1 MGRGSLVLGAVKRR
15 RSGGAALTY
24 LEAQAAALLPG
35 RWVAL
40 TGMGGLD
47 YALIEGDGVGGMLDY
62 CNHGGYDK
70 VAKRLLFQGGA
81 HPGLTTALRYVMST
95 NLWGR
100 ITPSYSSDLSH
111 NWASSCVDPVRGD
124 FYAHSKTTGNF
135 RRLPSGST
143 TWEDIASASIG
154 TPESVG
160 LFWDKGRDSLM
171 CWNRNNGLQ
180 SWAYSSG
187 VGSWVARGQPAGNV
201 SGALGMNGHYCDATG
216 ELFLTDGSTNP
227 TKFWLYGTND
237 AFSSALTAPLPVY
250 TSEGGSN
257 IVIPSTG
264 SQRIVVIDKG
274 TNDIQT
280 FNPLTRL
287 WRSVTPSNGEVPIN
301 INTANSDGFAID
313 LLDLDCI
320 FVLSG
325 NSNGA
330 APSCYLFKPTRAPI
344 LPATI
349 TLSAGGSI
357 DVAPYCENYNA
368 ATTLLSLPPGTPGT
382 VTLTGSILSSSVA
395 QTLTNQYIQET
406 PV

>member
-1 MGRGSLVLGAVKRR
+1 MYSPGKGGS
-15 RSGGAALTY
+15 GAALTY
-24 LEAQAAALLPG
+24 LETQAAALLPG
-35 RWVAL
+35 RWVKL
-40 TGMGGLD
+40 TGMGGLV
-47 YALIEGDGVGGMLDY
+47 YSLIEGDGSGGILDY
-62 CNHGGYDK
+62 CNKGGYDK
-70 VAKRLLFQGGA
+70 IAKVLLFQGGA
-81 HPGLTTALRYVMST
+81 HPGLTMALRYPLAA
-95 NLWGR
+95 NLWSR
-100 ITPSYSSDLSH
+100 TTPSYSSVLSH
-111 NWASSCVDPVRGD
+111 NWDSSCVDPTRGD

-143 TWEDIASASIG
+143 TWSDIASASIG
-154 TPESVG
+154 TPESVS
-160 LFWDKGRDSLM
+160 LFWDKGRDALG

-180 SWAYSSG
+180 LWPYSSG
-187 VGSWVARGQPAGNV
+187 VGSWVARGQPAGGI
-201 SGALGMNGHYCDATG
+201 SGALGMTGHYCDATG
-216 ELFLTDGSTNP
+216 ELFLSDGSASP

-237 AFSSALTAPLPVY
+237 AFSAALTAPLPVY

-257 IVIPSTG
+257 IVIPSSS
-264 SQRIVVIDKG
+264 SQRTIVVDKS
-274 TNDIQT
+274 TNDIRT

-287 WRSVTPSNGEVPIN
+287 WRSVTPSNGEMPLD
-301 INTANSDGFAID
+301 INTANTDGFAID

-320 FVLSG
+320 LFFSG
-325 NSNGA
+325 NSNFA
-330 APSCYLFKPTRAPI
+330 DPSCYLYKHTRAPI

-357 DVAPYCENYNA
+357 DVAPFCENYNA